1 MRKKGEREERMDE
14 SRAGARKCNI
24 YLPGI
29 LFCFISNPEIHLD
42 SNSREVSA
50 RETTFKRE
58 KKGRGEKMRR
68 REEGTR
74 KQQARRENNEKSES
88 VSVFWFHSLLFPFIS
103 LPFSSYSLSIPF
115 SLILSLSLSPSLS
128 IDRNSL
134 TQYQSS
140 FQDSPFFL
148 LFFT

>member
-1 MRKKGEREERMDE
+1 MKQGKDEKEEREERMDE

-58 KKGRGEKMRR
+58 KKGIGEKMRR
-68 REEGTR
+68 RNKETTSERR
-74 KQQARRENNEKSES
+74 K
-88 VSVFWFHSLLFPFIS
+88 
-103 LPFSSYSLSIPF
+103 
-115 SLILSLSLSPSLS
+115 
-128 IDRNSL
+128 
-134 TQYQSS
+134 
-140 FQDSPFFL
+140 
-148 LFFT
+148 